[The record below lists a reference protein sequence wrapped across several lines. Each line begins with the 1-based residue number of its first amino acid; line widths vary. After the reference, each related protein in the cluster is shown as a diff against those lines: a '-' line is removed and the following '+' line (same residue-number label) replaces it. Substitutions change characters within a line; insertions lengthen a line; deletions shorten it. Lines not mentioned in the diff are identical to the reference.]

1 MEKNRHRHLVR
12 SAIFFITLICLLSNN
27 GCAPTYPKERLAQ
40 SVEDV
45 CKKEYNVDVQAKVIG
60 KMIVVFIPLQELF
73 DEKLDILPEAV
84 EKIENVILTTSRVLF
99 STDAKVDFYM
109 IIAADIKITS
119 AELVLVRYLDDV
131 YKFMHGWIK
140 RDDYRQRVLW
150 RVNFNP
156 KLLQELEFDFEV
168 KEMILPNFLA
178 EQIAQRLNV
187 ILESSVVYK
196 LKVKGDYDTE
206 KQQFKFSLIAP
217 VPPRFEKIYVP
228 IILNQAQKII
238 SEYKFNDYAEV
249 AVQNQL
255 LRNKVVIA
263 KEKLIEYRNV
273 NIDNLLTLPAY

>member
-1 MEKNRHRHLVR
+1 MGKNRRRHLAR
-12 SAIFFITLICLLSNN
+12 STIFFIMLICLLNNN
-27 GCAPTYPKERLAQ
+27 GCAPTYPKERLAK
-40 SVEDV
+40 SLEGV

-60 KMIVVFIPLQELF
+60 KTIVVFIPLQELF
-73 DEKLDILPEAV
+73 DEKLDILADAV

-109 IIAADIKITS
+109 IIAADIKTTS
-119 AELVLVRYLDDV
+119 AELVLVRYMDDV
-131 YKFMHGWIK
+131 YKFMHGWIN

-156 KLLQELEFDFEV
+156 KLLQEPKFDFEV
-168 KEMILPNFLA
+168 KEMILPGFLA

-187 ILESSVVYK
+187 IFESSVVYK
-196 LKVKGDYDTE
+196 IKVKGDYDTQK
-206 KQQFKFSLIAP
+206 KQFNFSLIVP
-217 VPPRFEKIYVP
+217 VPSRFEKIYMP
-228 IILNQAQKII
+228 IILNQADKII
-238 SEYKFNDYAEV
+238 LEYKFNDYAEV

-255 LRNKVVIA
+255 LRNRVVLA